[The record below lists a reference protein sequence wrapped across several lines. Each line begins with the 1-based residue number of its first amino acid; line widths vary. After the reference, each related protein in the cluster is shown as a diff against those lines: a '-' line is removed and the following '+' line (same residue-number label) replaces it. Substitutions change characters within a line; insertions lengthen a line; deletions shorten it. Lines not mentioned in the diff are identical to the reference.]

1 MRFNDAALHSFV
13 LESNTM
19 PLAPRLQH
27 DDLWSASPTSLDRL
41 LHGLVGRLTSGI
53 SPAALGLAGIDWL
66 LHLSTS
72 PGKQWQLIGQAL
84 RQQSRLASHALA
96 LAQGHA
102 PLRCIEPLPQ
112 DHRFDDPAWQR
123 WPFNWLS
130 QGFLLQQ
137 QWWHHATTG
146 IGGMSAHH
154 EQVVAFVARQ
164 CLDVVSPANHLLA
177 NPVVLD
183 ATLRESGANLLRGR
197 QLLLEDRQRL
207 LTGQPSPEAEHFRPG
222 HEVAATPG
230 EVVYRNDLIELI
242 RYTPVTGTV
251 FAEPLLIVPAWIM
264 KYYILDLS
272 EHNSLVR
279 FLIERGH
286 VVFMISWRN
295 PVADDRDLGMED
307 YLQLG
312 VIDALQAV
320 RAIVPDVAINTAG
333 YCLGGTLLAT
343 AAAWLAR
350 HDPTLLHSVTLLA
363 AQTDFTEAGEL
374 QLFIDDSQLDF
385 LDDLMWLQGM
395 LDNRQM
401 AGAFR
406 LLRSNDLIW
415 SALVDNYL
423 MGQRAATNDLMAWNA
438 DTTRMPY
445 RMHSEYLRSFF
456 LANDLF
462 AGRYR
467 VQGSVV
473 SLSDIRVP
481 VCAVATE
488 KDHVAPWRSV
498 FKIQLL
504 ADTDICFIL
513 ASGGHNGGIVSE
525 PGHPGRHYRIAQ
537 RHPDMHYVSPGE
549 WLSATAQN
557 EGSWWPAW
565 SDWLAQQ
572 SCGRVAAP
580 AGGGISL
587 GPAPGQYV
595 LQR

>member
-1 MRFNDAALHSFV
+1 M
-13 LESNTM
+13 
-19 PLAPRLQH
+19 
-27 DDLWSASPTSLDRL
+27 
-41 LHGLVGRLTSGI
+41 LHGLVGRMTSAI
-53 SPAALGLAGIDWL
+53 SPAALGLAAADWV

-72 PGKQWQLIGQAL
+72 PGKQWQLLGKAWQQQARLARHAMALAAGQAP
-84 RQQSRLASHALA
+84 Q
-96 LAQGHA
+96 
-102 PLRCIEPLPQ
+102 RCIEPLPQ

-123 WPFNWLS
+123 WPFNVLS

-154 EQVVAFVARQ
+154 EQVMAFVARQ
-164 CLDVVSPANHLLA
+164 CLDVVSPSNNPLA

-183 ATLRESGANLLRGR
+183 ATLHESGANLLRGQ
-197 QLLLEDRQRL
+197 QLLWQDWQRAL
-207 LTGQPSPEAEHFRPG
+207 AGQPLPETAHFRPG
-222 HEVAATPG
+222 QEVATTPG
-230 EVVYRNDLIELI
+230 EVVFRNHLIELI
-242 RYTPVTGTV
+242 RYTPLTGSV

-272 EHNSLVR
+272 PHNSLVR
-279 FLIERGH
+279 FLLERGH
-286 VVFMISWRN
+286 VVFMVSWHN
-295 PVADDRDLGMED
+295 PVAADRDLGMDD
-307 YLQLG
+307 YLQHG

-320 RAIVPDVAINTAG
+320 RAIMPDVSIHAAG

-350 HDPTLLHSVTLLA
+350 HDATLLKSVTLLA

-385 LDDLMWLQGM
+385 LDDLMWVQGT

-406 LLRSNDLIW
+406 LLRSNDLVW

-423 MGQRAATNDLMAWNA
+423 MGQRAPMNDMMAWNA

-456 LANDLF
+456 LGNDLF
-462 AGRYR
+462 EGRYR
-467 VQGSVV
+467 VGGAVV
-473 SLSDIRVP
+473 SLTDIRVP
-481 VCAVATE
+481 MCAVGTE
-488 KDHVAPWRSV
+488 TDHVAPWRSV
-498 FKIQLL
+498 YKIALL
-504 ADTDICFIL
+504 ADTDVCFLL
-513 ASGGHNGGIVSE
+513 ASGGHNAGIVSE

-537 RHPDMHYVSPGE
+537 HHPDKPYVSPDE
-549 WLSATAQN
+549 WLAANPQQQ
-557 EGSWWPAW
+557 GSWWPAW

-572 SCGRVAAP
+572 SSGRRAP
-580 AGGGISL
+580 PVCHTGAL
-587 GPAPGQYV
+587 GKAPGRYV
-595 LQR
+595 LER

>member
-1 MRFNDAALHSFV
+1 
-13 LESNTM
+13 M
-19 PLAPRLQH
+19 PSSQRPQH
-27 DDLWSASPTSLDRL
+27 THWTDSPTSLDRL

-53 SPAALGLAGIDWL
+53 SPAALGLAGVDWL

-72 PGKQWQLIGQAL
+72 PGKQGQLLVKAL
-84 RQQSRLASHALA
+84 QQQSRLAAHVVDLA
-96 LAQGHA
+96 TSQA
-102 PLRCIEPLPQ
+102 PPRCIEPLPQ
-112 DHRFDDPAWQR
+112 DHRFDDPAWQH
-123 WPFNWLS
+123 WPFNWWS

-164 CLDVVSPANHLLA
+164 CLDVVSPSNHLLA
-177 NPVVLD
+177 NPVVLH
-183 ATLRESGANLLRGR
+183 ATLRESGANLLRGQ
-197 QLLLEDRQRL
+197 QLLLQDWQRAL
-207 LTGQPSPEAEHFRPG
+207 AGQQPPEVEHFRPG

-242 RYTPVTGTV
+242 RYTPVTDSV
-251 FAEPLLIVPAWIM
+251 HAEPLLIVPAWIM

-272 EHNSLVR
+272 PHNSLVR
-279 FLIERGH
+279 FLLERGH

-295 PVADDRDLGMED
+295 PVADDRDLRMDD
-307 YLQLG
+307 YLQHG

-320 RAIVPDVAINTAG
+320 RTIVPGVAINTAG

-350 HDPTLLHSVTLLA
+350 HDPTLLNSVTLLA

-385 LDDLMWLQGM
+385 LDDLMWVQGT

-406 LLRSNDLIW
+406 LLRSNDLVW

-423 MGQRAATNDLMAWNA
+423 MGQRAPMTDLMAWNA

-456 LANDLF
+456 LGNDLF

-513 ASGGHNGGIVSE
+513 SSGGHNGGIVSE
-525 PGHPGRHYRIAQ
+525 PGNANRHYRVAQ
-537 RHPDMHYVSPGE
+537 RHPDMHYVSPDE
-549 WLSATAQN
+549 WLGATPPQ

-565 SDWLAQQ
+565 SDWLARQ
-572 SCGRVAAP
+572 SCGRIAP
-580 AGGGISL
+580 ATSDGTSL
-587 GPAPGQYV
+587 GKAPGQYV
-595 LQR
+595 LER